1 MGETLDDHASEIED
15 VMMDNEMDDGVRVKC
30 DFWLLELLQS
40 KFLPMAHLWILDL
53 YPQGSHSASLS
64 ELMV

>member
-30 DFWLLELLQS
+30 DF
-40 KFLPMAHLWILDL
+40 
-53 YPQGSHSASLS
+53 
-64 ELMV
+64 